1 MRTKDD
7 IETPWQQEQ
16 ANHFNAAVGYYELQ
30 MLDEAE
36 AELSKINPCVAAQ
49 SVPVLA
55 LLLAISYCRG
65 DWNKMKAIA
74 RKLFLLDHQIQSGH
88 FLMAMRL
95 EKLIPSPTRTALDR
109 ALAIKPDEEA
119 KSDSTTIRTQ
129 HAAICSQPV

>member
-1 MRTKDD
+1 MKAQNDVE
-7 IETPWQQEQ
+7 IYLPQEQ
-16 ANHFNAAVGYYELQ
+16 GKHFDAAVGYYELQ

-74 RKLFLLDHQIQSGH
+74 RKLFLLDSSNPKWAFSDGYATGKIDS
-88 FLMAMRL
+88 
-95 EKLIPSPTRTALDR
+95 ITDT
-109 ALAIKPDEEA
+109 EEDA
-119 KSDSTTIRTQ
+119 
-129 HAAICSQPV
+129 